1 MIHFN
6 FHRIKCKLVLI
17 VLVLSFTSA
26 NAQIPS
32 FQWVK
37 TFGSIQQDYISD
49 MAIDKN
55 GFIYVLGTFSESYV
69 IGTHP
74 DSLHANPNDSLF
86 PIVANEFQFHSDG
99 NEVVNIPYVFSQVFF
114 AKFNPDGN
122 AVWVKNLGTRL
133 HDFSGALVIDKIGN
147 IIISGNCKGNIN
159 LNPPDT
165 VNQFLASTNFAG
177 FLGKYDSNGN
187 LMWKTLF
194 DFIDIPLS
202 PGEAP
207 YQENFLFSEM
217 VCTSDNQLMIAGF
230 ASGNFS
236 VVHNEIAVDTI
247 YPGSYKGMLMKVNEN
262 GLPVFE
268 NYMKIF
274 GPTPFGLSVAAI
286 GINSNDE
293 VVITGSF
300 LDTLEIVSGNPA
312 ATLILPDYAFGSRMF
327 FTKFSSTGTFI
338 WAKVIEGYANSAGFD
353 IVFDAYDNMYFTGL
367 VGQQPSLI
375 LELPVTDF
383 DPDTST
389 YEIPRFT
396 VRSGDIAFIASYT
409 DGGAIRWAHWLYGPD
424 YDTGLHGD
432 VVGLELALD
441 CAGRLYMSGTT
452 RCKIVD
458 VDPASPIVPL
468 TPGTNAFNSP
478 PNPYILRYTTDG
490 NYLSQRIFYS
500 ELGKAQIAE
509 MVTDTNGELYC
520 AGFFTNDYQFN
531 YTNSTTTTSLNSD
544 TAIWFPFYAQ
554 DMFLTKHATCFNRT
568 NIYTQIC
575 AGDSVF
581 YNGYWLK
588 HTGVYPKFISTNGN
602 CENVE
607 VLNLMVTPVSVTSQ
621 TINLC
626 SGETYS
632 IGNQTFNQSGVY
644 QTVFSSSNG
653 CDSLVTTNLTIDTLN
668 AAVVLNDNV
677 FTALNIPQ
685 NAQLQWLNCDT
696 DFSAIANETNST
708 FTASL
713 DGNYALE
720 TSSANCRDTSNCI
733 LFSSVGLHSITSNQ
747 FKVFPIPADETLM
760 IESEFSNSPIR
771 ILDTQGRLV
780 FETTTNSKRME
791 IDVSEFQ
798 NGLYFMQLE
807 KTSLPFTIV
816 HNR

>member
-6 FHRIKCKLVLI
+6 FYCIKCKLVLI

-26 NAQIPS
+26 IAQIPS

-187 LMWKTLF
+187 LIWKTLF

-338 WAKVIEGYANSAGFD
+338 WAKVIEGHANTAGFD
-353 IVFDAYDNMYFTGL
+353 IVFDAYDNMYITGL
-367 VGQQPSLI
+367 VGQQPSLV

-396 VRSGDIAFIASYT
+396 TRSGDIAFIASYT

-452 RCKIVD
+452 RCKILD
-458 VDPASPIVPL
+458 VDPASPVVPL

-500 ELGKAQIAE
+500 ELGKAQINE

-554 DMFLTKHATCFNRT
+554 DMFLTKHATCINQT

-581 YNGYWLK
+581 FNGYWLK
-588 HTGVYPKFISTNGN
+588 HTGVYPKFISTIGN

-626 SGETYS
+626 AGETYS
-632 IGNQTFNQSGVY
+632 IGTQTYTQTGVY
-644 QTVFSSSNG
+644 ETLFLAQNG
-653 CDSLVTTNLTIDTLN
+653 CDSLVTTTLVVDTLT
-668 AAVVLNDNV
+668 AEISLSENV
-677 FTALNIPQ
+677 FSSINPPV
-685 NAQLQWLNCDT
+685 NATFQWLNCD
-696 DFSAIANETNST
+696 ANYSSITGALNPQ
-708 FTASL
+708 FTAIV

-720 TSSANCRDTSNCI
+720 ITSENCRDTSECQ
-733 LFSSVGLHSITSNQ
+733 LYSSVNITPLNSN
-747 FKVFPIPADETLM
+747 
-760 IESEFSNSPIR
+760 EF
-771 ILDTQGRLV
+771 ILYPNPSQRLV
-780 FETTTNSKRME
+780 FIESGNINIPVRLFDAQGKLVYETIKQEKRLELE
-791 IDVSEFQ
+791 INTFP
-798 NGLYFMQLE
+798 NGIYFIQFGTFSQRFSII
-807 KTSLPFTIV
+807 K
-816 HNR
+816 N